1 MIKTQ
6 KRKQVSVDFLTY
18 AKNTINDLLASKIPQ
33 STKQKLCIMMEKMLC
48 DTKTYDGFRYLYWT
62 KYGNL
67 DWDEAKQKKVFKE
80 IPKEYVYGPDDTGSL
95 DFISDIQGEYS
106 RCYFIRENS

>member
-62 KYGNL
+62 KYGKL

-106 RCYFIRENS
+106 RYYFIRENT

>member
-62 KYGNL
+62 KYGKL

>member
-33 STKQKLCIMMEKMLC
+33 STKQKLCIMIEKMLC

-62 KYGNL
+62 KYGKL

>member
-33 STKQKLCIMMEKMLC
+33 STKQKLCIMIEKMLC

-62 KYGNL
+62 KYGKL

-106 RCYFIRENS
+106 RYYFIRENS